1 MHWSNNVIEVH
12 PTAVIHPSARLGDGV
27 KIGPYAVIGEHT
39 TIGAGTTIG
48 PHAVIEPY
56 TTLGVDCQ
64 VFSGAI
70 IGGVPQ
76 DLKFAGEESYTVIGD
91 RNIIRECVTINRA
104 TGMGEETR
112 IGDDNMFQAYV
123 HVAHNCV
130 IGNQVVMSNCATLA
144 GHVSVED
151 YAIIGGLAGIHQFCR
166 VGTMAM
172 VGAMS
177 RVTQDV
183 PPYMLIEGAPPR
195 VLGPN
200 VIGLRRRGLESDERT
215 LIKRAY
221 KLMYRSELNFAQAL
235 AQIAELGDS
244 PYLRN
249 LIAFVETSERG
260 VVGRSNRAPGAEA
273 GA

>member
-1 MHWSNNVIEVH
+1 MHWSIDVIEIH
-12 PTAVIHPSARLGDGV
+12 PTAVIHPGARLGDGV
-27 KIGPYAVIGEHT
+27 KVGPYAVIGEHVS
-39 TIGAGTTIG
+39 IGAGTVIG
-48 PHAVIEPY
+48 AHAVIEPY
-56 TTLGVDCQ
+56 TTMGVDCQ

-76 DLKFAGEESYTVIGD
+76 DLKFGGEESYTVIGD

-130 IGNQVVMSNCATLA
+130 IGNQVIMSNCATLA

-183 PPYMLIEGAPPR
+183 PPYMLIEGAPPK

-200 VIGLRRRGLESDERT
+200 VIGLRRRGLGQDERT

-221 KLMYRSELNFAQAL
+221 KLMYRSDLNFAQAL
-235 AQIAELGDS
+235 EAIAQLEDS
-244 PYLRN
+244 PYLRH
-249 LIAFVETSERG
+249 LIAFVESSERG
-260 VVGRSNRAPGAEA
+260 VTGRSNRASGAEA
-273 GA
+273 SA